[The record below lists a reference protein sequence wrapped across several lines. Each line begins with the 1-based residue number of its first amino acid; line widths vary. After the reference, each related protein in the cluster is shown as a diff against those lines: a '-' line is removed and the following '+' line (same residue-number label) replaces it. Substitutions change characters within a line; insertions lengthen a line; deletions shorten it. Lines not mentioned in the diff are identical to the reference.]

1 MPKVRQS
8 QLIKVAKIGQ
18 VISFPTDTVPALGV
32 LPERASLI
40 FSLKKR
46 SPDKP
51 LILMG
56 ASPEDFR
63 QYIKGTF
70 QELDIWQQTAQRY
83 WPGSLTLVL
92 PASPLVTATINP
104 TNSGNI
110 GLRIPNHKTAQ
121 EILAKTGCLATTS
134 SNLSGNPPLETMK
147 AIAAT
152 FPDVYTLDDSDLT
165 SKEKYVSGIPSTVA
179 KWTEKGW
186 IILRQGNVS
195 LEEKEIIE

>member
-1 MPKVRQS
+1 MPKVRES

-18 VISFPTDTVPALGV
+18 VVSFPTDTVPALGV
-32 LPERASLI
+32 LPESASLI

-46 SPDKP
+46 DPDKP

-56 ASPEDFR
+56 ASPEDFW
-63 QYIKGTF
+63 QYIKGTL

-92 PASPLVTATINP
+92 PASPLVPKAVNP
-104 TNSGNI
+104 TNSGTI

-134 SNLSGNPPLETMK
+134 SNLSGHPPLETMK

-165 SKEKYVSGIPSTVA
+165 FEEKYVSGIPSTVA

-186 IILRQGNVS
+186 MILRQGDVFIKEEET
-195 LEEKEIIE
+195 LE

>member
-1 MPKVRQS
+1 MPKVCKS
-8 QLIKVAKIGQ
+8 QLIKVVKTGQ

-32 LPERASLI
+32 LPESASLI

-56 ASPEDFR
+56 ASPEDLW
-63 QYIKGTF
+63 QYVKGTT
-70 QELDIWQQTAQRY
+70 QELDVWQQTAQRY

-92 PASPLVTATINP
+92 PASPLVPAIINP
-104 TNSGNI
+104 TNSGTI
-110 GLRIPNHKTAQ
+110 GIRIPNHKTAQ

-134 SNLSGNPPLETMK
+134 SNLSGHPPLETMGE
-147 AIAAT
+147 IAAT
-152 FPDVYTLDDSDLT
+152 FINVYTLDDSNLT
-165 SKEKYVSGIPSTVA
+165 SEEKYASGTPSTIA

-186 IILRQGNVS
+186 IILRQGNVFIK
-195 LEEKEIIE
+195 EE